1 RTALDKGFE
10 ESRLETVHG
19 QGYRLK
25 A

>member
-10 ESRLETVHG
+10 ESRLETIHG